1 MKGILTL
8 SGILAA
14 GRPLFPSQRVLVI
27 GLALLLIFLI
37 GCFDKATGWEISVY
51 VFYAV
56 PILLVVWQGKRRLAV
71 FLALVCGVAW
81 WLANISDHPYRSEWS
96 YHWAS
101 LGRMVYFL
109 LVALGGN
116 AVRAK
121 QELDRALIETLK
133 NVRKL
138 EYEIVEAGEQER
150 QRIGRDLHDGLCQQ
164 LAAIGFA
171 AKSLRDDLQARSL
184 PEARDAGNIEE
195 LLRDSVVQAR
205 DLARGIFPLLTG
217 ATGLAVALDELAV
230 MTKHLTHMKVSF
242 REEGEIRLNDSGAA
256 MHLYRIAQE
265 ALNNALRH
273 SHGTEVIIS
282 LQSEGETLRLMVADD
297 GSGPP
302 ENLDMAEGMGLK
314 TMAYRARALGATL
327 EIQRRSPRGT
337 LVSCT
342 FNPNKRP
349 HHDEIH

>member
-1 MKGILTL
+1 EGILTS
-8 SGILAA
+8 SGILAS
-14 GRPLFPSQRVLVI
+14 GRPLFRSRRALVI
-27 GLALLLIFLI
+27 GFAFLLILLI
-37 GCFDKATGWEISVY
+37 GSLDKATGWEISVY

-56 PILLVVWQGKRRLAV
+56 PILLVVWQGKKRLAV
-71 FLALVCGVAW
+71 FLALMCGVVW
-81 WLANISDHPYRSEWS
+81 WAANISEHPYRSEWS

-101 LGRMVYFL
+101 LGRMVYFV

-121 QELDRALIETLK
+121 QESDRALIETLK
-133 NVRKL
+133 NVRQL
-138 EYEIVEAGEQER
+138 EHEIVEAGEQER
-150 QRIGRDLHDGLCQQ
+150 RRIGRDLHDGLCQQ

-171 AKSLRDDLQARSL
+171 AKSLADDLQARAL
-184 PEARDAGNIEE
+184 PEAGEAEKIEE

-230 MTKHLTHMKVSF
+230 MTRHLTHMKVSF
-242 REEGEIRLNDSGAA
+242 REEGEIRLGDSGAA

-265 ALNNALRH
+265 ALNNSLRH

-282 LQSEGETLRLMVADD
+282 LRLQGETVRLTVADD

-302 ENLDMAEGMGLK
+302 ENLEMAEGMGLK

-342 FNPNKRP
+342 YNINERP
-349 HHDEIH
+349 HHGDIH